1 MQVVTNSLLT
11 NYTRQGRGKT
21 VLLLHGWGDSIA
33 GLKPL
38 IDSLSKGRDV
48 IAVDLPG
55 FGGTQAPSTTWG
67 LDDYASFV
75 EAFMQ
80 KINTKPDVVIGHSHG
95 GAVAICALANGLDSQ
110 KLVLL
115 ASAGIRGEYKGRIKA
130 LRLVTKFG
138 KLLTSPLPASTKK
151 KLRTKVYSSVGSD
164 MLVAEHLQETFKKVV
179 TDDVREDAQKIKLP
193 TLLIYGDQDT
203 STPVRL
209 GQLLADSIKGSKLV
223 ILPGIGHMLPTE
235 ATEEVSK
242 QIQEFIS

>member
-1 MQVVTNSLLT
+1 
-11 NYTRQGRGKT
+11 
-21 VLLLHGWGDSIA
+21 
-33 GLKPL
+33 
-38 IDSLSKGRDV
+38 
-48 IAVDLPG
+48 
-55 FGGTQAPSTTWG
+55 
-67 LDDYASFV
+67 
-75 EAFMQ
+75 
-80 KINTKPDVVIGHSHG
+80 
-95 GAVAICALANGLDSQ
+95 
-110 KLVLL
+110 
-115 ASAGIRGEYKGRIKA
+115 
-130 LRLVTKFG
+130 
-138 KLLTSPLPASTKK
+138 
-151 KLRTKVYSSVGSD
+151 